1 MLAVLAGG
9 EGSRMGMPKG
19 LLRLGNQPILEYLL
33 DRLSW
38 PGPTTLITAPG
49 RENPPGWRRFTHEFV
64 DPVAGLGPLRGVLTA
79 LEQARTEWVV
89 VLTVD
94 MPRVGRQQIE
104 ELLGSVSAEA
114 WGAMFARQSESDE
127 RIIEPFPL
135 IIQTRAAAIL
145 RERIERGALS
155 VAKLILEPS
164 FNIRQVPEEWK
175 DDVWMNLNRPDD
187 LKALA
192 HPD

>member
-1 MLAVLAGG
+1 
-9 EGSRMGMPKG
+9 MGMPKG

-33 DRLSW
+33 ERLRW
-38 PGPTTLITAPG
+38 PGPAHLITAPG
-49 RENPPGWRRFTHEFV
+49 REHPPGWERFNHEFV
-64 DPVAGLGPLRGVLTA
+64 DPVAGMGPLRGVLTA
-79 LEQARTEWVV
+79 LEHACTEWVV

-94 MPRVGRQQIE
+94 MPGIGRQQIE
-104 ELLGSVSAEA
+104 DLLGSVSAEA
-114 WGAMFARQSESDE
+114 LGGMFARESECGE
-127 RIIEPFPL
+127 QIIEPFPL
-135 IIQTRAAAIL
+135 IIRTRAAGIL

-155 VAKLILEPS
+155 VAKLIEEPD
-164 FNIRQVPEEWK
+164 FNIRQVPATWK